1 MEATDLVPYRPLSID
16 DVTSIF
22 ELLVL
27 NTSHQDIAL
36 PSLGSDTN
44 ADDLPIDDLPSLDR
58 HTNAGDLPID
68 VWSRILVLVR
78 RSFITPPPSPVRD
91 LKVPDAPPRLN
102 RKRKAELPPGCM
114 LKFPCWGRDASEDD
128 DDKLF
133 MSCLS
138 EQFKKE

>member
-1 MEATDLVPYRPLSID
+1 MEATDLVPYRPLSFD

-22 ELLVL
+22 EFLVL
-27 NTSHQDIAL
+27 NTSHQDIDL

-91 LKVPDAPPRLN
+91 LEVPDAPPRLN

-114 LKFPCWGRDASEDD
+114 LKFPCWGRDASADD

-138 EQFKKE
+138 KQFKNE